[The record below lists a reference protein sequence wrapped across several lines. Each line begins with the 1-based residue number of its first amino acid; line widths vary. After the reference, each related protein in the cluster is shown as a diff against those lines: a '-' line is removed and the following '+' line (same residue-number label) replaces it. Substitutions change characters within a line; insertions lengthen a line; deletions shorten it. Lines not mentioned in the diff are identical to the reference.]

1 MPLFSL
7 WYSGFSLIFLFLL
20 KEHKLL
26 KDSIEQE
33 LKKELEQKADKT
45 TVEKIVSIIEEYAR
59 KDEEFRKILEKH
71 YLKCVA

>member
-1 MPLFSL
+1 MV
-7 WYSGFSLIFLFLL
+7 FLL
-20 KEHKLL
+20 
-26 KDSIEQE
+26 IRN

-71 YLKCVA
+71 HLKYVA